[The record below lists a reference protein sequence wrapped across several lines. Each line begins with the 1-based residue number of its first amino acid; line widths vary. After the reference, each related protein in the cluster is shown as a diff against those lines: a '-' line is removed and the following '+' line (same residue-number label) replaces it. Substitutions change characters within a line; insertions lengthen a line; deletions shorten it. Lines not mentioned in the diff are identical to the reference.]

1 MTPSDLF
8 ALAGLVLTALSAAGT
23 VYAFLNGKISR
34 TAKTLH
40 DKIDTK
46 IGEAKAEVSEVK
58 RDYVRR
64 DDLRD
69 DLHNLT
75 KDINRIERG
84 QESIAAKV
92 DGFAAALLPA
102 IADLAKAALAVRD
115 KQ

>member
-1 MTPSDLF
+1 MTPSDWF
-8 ALAGLVLTALSAAGT
+8 ALIGLIITALSAAAT
-23 VYAFLNGKISR
+23 VYGVLNGRISK
-34 TAKTLH
+34 TAKGLH
-40 DKIDTK
+40 EKID
-46 IGEAKAEVSEVK
+46 EVK

-69 DLHNLT
+69 DIHNLT

-102 IADLAKAALAVRD
+102 IADLAKAAIAMRD
-115 KQ
+115 K